1 MSDKSDSVSVA
12 VRVRPLLPKDV
23 AEGARECL
31 RKLAGTPQLVL
42 GADRSF
48 TFDHVFEPDE
58 PNGAVFDSCARDL
71 VQSTFEGYNS
81 TIFAYGQTGSGKT
94 HTMGSSFQD
103 AAALAEPDE
112 STGLIPRALAELFAK
127 LDAASGTTSCKA
139 KASFIEIYK
148 EEVHDLLSWSATS
161 GLATLPIREDASGG
175 ISLAGQQQ
183 RAVRSLADAIAV
195 LTEGGRNRATGATSM
210 NATSSRSHAV
220 FTLSLELRIDGKS
233 YTPKMHFVDLAGSE
247 RAKRT
252 GASGARLQEGI
263 QINKGLLALGNV
275 INALCERHSHVPY
288 RDSKLTRLLQDS
300 LGGNSRTVM
309 LACVS
314 PSDADLEETLN
325 TLKYASRARFIKNKV
340 AVAQD
345 PTQARIAEL
354 EAQVAQLQARLTHYE
369 NGGAPL
375 PALAPPAL
383 SDVGG
388 GGGGGGGGSKAQA
401 AALAQAQREN
411 AQQQKAML
419 RRCEQ
424 LEKSNA
430 TLRQQLSS
438 ALAGASAVAEG
449 AASSAMAAADAA
461 AAMEV
466 DGAEACGA
474 GGGGVGGE
482 REPQSFEEEALAAE
496 AVEEE
501 LRYVANQ
508 GEIAAELSGLDKV
521 LQLKQAMLAQQQQ
534 QQGGGGGGGGGGASE
549 EGAGQTQTQTGEGVA
564 SLTEALAL
572 LEGELATVSKQ
583 REGLAAQME
592 KMEKMAQAQQKDSA
606 AIGSAAQL
614 KEEYRH
620 KEEAHRRQLEALTL
634 QLKKLKEQ
642 KAAQQAQLKARI
654 AADARTS
661 ALRAEVD
668 QIKAHK
674 VALARRMRE
683 ASELH
688 RAQKHARDNELKA
701 LRRKEERTAA
711 QLASLQGEHAK
722 QAAVLKRKNEEVAAA
737 QKRMRGGIGEGL
749 AATAAAAAAA
759 RRPGTA
765 PSGGG
770 GFGGGGGGFGG
781 GAHKPSRMPMAAVAS
796 TASQQAR
803 LEARTKG
810 GASSDAAADRGGGG
824 DGHGGTH
831 GAHGAHGAQQQ
842 QQQQLSILGAKPRE
856 WLENEVGAAVAAQ
869 QLREQI
875 EQQVEMRRQVAR
887 KLHALDAAAEQA
899 EASAAASMAAAAA
912 AAAGGGVGGAS
923 LDMGEMAA
931 KVAAAAARE
940 TEGEALRVKRELHSA
955 TLRELQARLLQAE
968 AAEGHGADAKLEA
981 LSTLPRAKA
990 LLKLALPRI
999 VDAQLAGRRKDAQLE
1014 TSRRALDDAAELAE
1028 GLRAQLQATRREA
1041 EAKAQRAEADW
1052 QAQLAQLQQ
1061 TLDSKAAEAAAAAS
1075 AAAQAAAEATAAAPP
1090 PPPPPEDEEEEE
1102 EEEEEDAE
1110 EMSALERRL
1119 QQRQK
1124 AAPAAA
1130 ESESEEESEEEESED
1145 DDDDED
1151 DEEDDANW
1159 SDTEEAVVE
1168 GAVRRNAK
1176 RGAAAAKQPSQSAA
1190 VAATAESI
1198 AADRHR
1204 RRTTI
1209 TSSTSQMSVSVTTA
1223 AGTKLDSMREDEKGG
1238 EEEGEEKDGGKK
1250 QTTDTKAAVPP
1261 PPPPPARTK
1270 SAPALAAKPTT
1281 VAKPP
1286 LAKSATAPLPA
1297 AKSATAPPPPAAAK
1311 SAASAAPPPPT
1322 KPQHPPLAPRK
1333 ALGKLD
1339 NNLVASA
1346 TAASAA
1352 TKAEITKQPIKSD
1365 GAKCGTV
1372 AVDLHKEATAATA
1385 PGGDASKA
1393 PKRKLLDSKS
1403 AARGVFA

>member
-1 MSDKSDSVSVA
+1 MSNSSDKSDSVSVA
-12 VRVRPLLPKDV
+12 VRMRPLLPKDV

-31 RKLAGTPQLVL
+31 RKLAGAPQLVL

-58 PNGAVFDSCARDL
+58 PNGVVFDSCARDL
-71 VQSTFEGYNS
+71 VQGTLEGFNS

-103 AAALAEPDE
+103 GVAAPAEPDE
-112 STGLIPRALAELFAK
+112 SSGLIPRALGELFAK
-127 LDAASGTTSCKA
+127 LEAAGETTSCKA

-148 EEVHDLLSWSATS
+148 EEVHDLLSWSEAS

-183 RAVRSLADAIAV
+183 RTVRSLADAIGV
-195 LTEGGRNRATGATSM
+195 LTEGGRNRAVGATSM

-220 FTLSLELRIDGKS
+220 FTLSLELRVDGKS

-375 PALAPPAL
+375 PALAPPPSTTAG
-383 SDVGG
+383 DGATGG
-388 GGGGGGGGSKAQA
+388 GGGGSAGGSKAQA
-401 AALAQAQREN
+401 AAQAQAQRES

-430 TLRQQLSS
+430 TLRQQLSK
-438 ALAGASAVAEG
+438 ALAGASAAAEG
-449 AASSAMAAADAA
+449 AASAAAANANAAEAAAAA
-461 AAMEV
+461 AAMDV
-466 DGAEACGA
+466 DGAEGA
-474 GGGGVGGE
+474 GAEV
-482 REPQSFEEEALAAE
+482 EPQSAEEQALAAE
-496 AVEEE
+496 GVEEE
-501 LRYVANQ
+501 LRYVACQ
-508 GEIAAELSGLDKV
+508 GELSAELAGLDKV

-534 QQGGGGGGGGGGASE
+534 QQQQQGGGGSDE
-549 EGAGQTQTQTGEGVA
+549 AGQGQTGEGVA
-564 SLTEALAL
+564 SLQEALAL

-592 KMEKMAQAQQKDSA
+592 KMQKLAEQQSA
-606 AIGSAAQL
+606 AIGSQL
-614 KEEYRH
+614 KEEYKQ
-620 KEEAHRRQLEALTL
+620 KEEAHRKQLEALTL

-642 KAAQQAQLKARI
+642 KAAQQAQLRARV

-661 ALRAEVD
+661 ALRAEVE

-683 ASELH
+683 ASEMH
-688 RAQKHARDNELKA
+688 RAQKLARDNELKA

-711 QLASLQGEHAK
+711 QLATLQGEHAK

-770 GFGGGGGGFGG
+770 AGG
-781 GAHKPSRMPMAAVAS
+781 GAHKPSRMPMAAMAS
-796 TASQQAR
+796 TASAQAR
-803 LEARTKG
+803 LEARKN
-810 GASSDAAADRGGGG
+810 GASSVRGEPSDGSDKGDGSGGGG
-824 DGHGGTH
+824 S
-831 GAHGAHGAQQQ
+831 GAQQ

-875 EQQVEMRRQVAR
+875 EQQVELRRQVAR
-887 KLHALDAAAEQA
+887 QLQALDAAAEQA
-899 EASAAASMAAAAA
+899 EASAAATEAA
-912 AAAGGGVGGAS
+912 AAAGGAS
-923 LDMGEMAA
+923 VEEEMAA
-931 KVAAAAARE
+931 KLAATAARE
-940 TEGEALRVKRELHSA
+940 AEAEALKVKREHHSQQ
-955 TLRELQARLLQAE
+955 LRELQARLLQAE
-968 AAEGHGADAKLEA
+968 AADGADAKLEA

-999 VDAQLAGRRKDAQLE
+999 VDAQLASKRKDAQLE
-1014 TSRRALDDAAELAE
+1014 TSRRALDEAAELADS
-1028 GLRAQLQATRREA
+1028 LRAQLQTTRREA
-1041 EAKAQRAEADW
+1041 EAKAQRAEAEW

-1061 TLDSKAAEAAAAAS
+1061 TLDAKAAEAAAAAS
-1075 AAAQAAAEATAAAPP
+1075 AAAKAAAEATAAAPP
-1090 PPPPPEDEEEEE
+1090 PPPPPADDDEDEDED
-1102 EEEEEDAE
+1102 EDAE

-1119 QQRQK
+1119 QQRQA
-1124 AAPAAA
+1124 AAPAAP
-1130 ESESEEESEEEESED
+1130 ESESEEESESEDDEEEESEED
-1145 DDDDED
+1145 EDDDE
-1151 DEEDDANW
+1151 NW

-1168 GAVRRNAK
+1168 GAVRRGAK
-1176 RGAAAAKQPSQSAA
+1176 RGAAATAKQQNSG
-1190 VAATAESI
+1190 VATAAADAPPPPPSV
-1198 AADRHR
+1198 AADRSR

-1209 TSSTSQMSVSVTTA
+1209 TSSQMSVSVTTA
-1223 AGTKLDSMREDEKGG
+1223 AGTKLDSMREDD
-1238 EEEGEEKDGGKK
+1238 EEEAAEEEKEKEGGKK
-1250 QTTDTKAAVPP
+1250 QKTEDAAVPP
-1261 PPPPPARTK
+1261 PPPPPAPARAK
-1270 SAPALAAKPTT
+1270 SAPVAAKTSTAP
-1281 VAKPP
+1281 VKPS
-1286 LAKSATAPLPA
+1286 LAKSA
-1297 AKSATAPPPPAAAK
+1297 SATAVAPPPPAK
-1311 SAASAAPPPPT
+1311 SSAASTAAPPPPT

-1339 NNLVASA
+1339 SNLVAST
-1346 TAASAA
+1346 TASSG
-1352 TKAEITKQPIKSD
+1352 TIKAEITKQPIKGD

-1372 AVDLHKEATAATA
+1372 AVDLHKETTM
-1385 PGGDASKA
+1385 PGDVSKA
-1393 PKRKLLDSKS
+1393 PKRKLLDSKG